1 MCYGLMLLAGG
12 GETEDAVDVTS
23 MREALELYTG
33 CQPIDL
39 IVEGMHP
46 AAKEIGLSRR
56 AVIDVV
62 EECRLRSARL
72 YDQAAI
78 PSDTTLIASIMKSL
92 VVFPATDICLPS
104 RPTATI
110 RTHEV
115 PEANRLIGHA
125 IQLASSATRYDWGL
139 VI

>member
-78 PSDTTLIASIMKSL
+78 PSDD
-92 VVFPATDICLPS
+92 VPPS
-104 RPTATI
+104 SVALGPRV
-110 RTHEV
+110 R
-115 PEANRLIGHA
+115 R
-125 IQLASSATRYDWGL
+125 SM
-139 VI
+139 